1 MPSMHWHAE
10 GNCTALATAIGKKVW
25 NLMQTA
31 VNSPFLKELTRE
43 QHDLLSPLFEPFHVS
58 VGTMIFKQGDEA
70 EHLYLILRG
79 AVTIQYKPYDGPIIT
94 LSHLNAGDLF
104 GWSSVIGGD
113 TYTSDALSI
122 TDVDLLR
129 IHGAD
134 LMHLCTENPTIG
146 CSILEKLA
154 EVVSPR
160 WMNSREQVH
169 DLLQGKARQLR

>member
-1 MPSMHWHAE
+1 MKA
-10 GNCTALATAIGKKVW
+10 
-25 NLMQTA
+25 
-31 VNSPFLKELTRE
+31 LTRE
-43 QHDLLSPLFEPFHVS
+43 QYDLLSPLFEPFTVS
-58 VGTMIFKQGDEA
+58 GGTMVFKQGDEA
-70 EHLYLILRG
+70 EYLYLILHG
-79 AVTIQYKPYDGPIIT
+79 TVTIQYKPYDGPIIT

-122 TDVDLLR
+122 TDIDLLR

-134 LMHLCTENPTIG
+134 LIQLCTEYPTVG

-160 WMNSREQVH
+160 WMNSREQVQ
-169 DLLQGKARQLR
+169 DLLQSKARQLR